1 MTSIKRIIKNVLLAT
16 PIIIGLAS
24 CKKLDQPAL
33 PADYPQDKPVTPAS
47 SLRFAL
53 NFDSTSEA
61 AKQLNIRFADSIST
75 YPSFFPD
82 GSITSGAGVKGTAF
96 QSAGTSYIHYYNAND
111 MGSAKSFT
119 LAFWMNV
126 PLAKKDNGHAV
137 GIMAL
142 ASTAPATGFWS
153 NITVYADN
161 TTKGPSDSMDL
172 KFHFANGTGDNWDFA
187 GYTGTA
193 RWPKMYDG
201 QWHHVAFTYDA
212 TAKTGIMYRDGAVF
226 STKTNETIAFDGK
239 AGQFVLG
246 GFQQAVGFTDDKGVV
261 QNYSNNTW
269 MGYFTGSIDQ
279 LKMYNVALSAADVA
293 NLYNTKQ

>member
-1 MTSIKRIIKNVLLAT
+1 MRALAKPLLMAVIT
-16 PIIIGLAS
+16 IVGLAS
-24 CKKLDQPAL
+24 CKKLDQPKL
-33 PADYPQDKPVTPAS
+33 PSDYPKDTNVTPAT
-47 SLRFAL
+47 SLRFSL
-53 NFDSTSEA
+53 NFDSTSPA

-82 GSITSGAGVKGTAF
+82 GSITAGPGVKGTAF
-96 QSAGTSYIHYYNAND
+96 QSAGSSYIHYYSAND

-126 PLAKKDNGHAV
+126 PLAKKDNNHAV

-142 ASTAPATGFWS
+142 SSTSGFWS
-153 NITVYADN
+153 NIAVYADN
-161 TTKGPSDSMDL
+161 TTKGASDSMDL

-187 GYTGTA
+187 GYTGKA

-201 QWHHVAFTYDA
+201 NWHQVVFTYDA
-212 TAKTGIMYRDGAVF
+212 TAKTGIMYRDGVVF
-226 STKTNETIAFDGK
+226 DTKTNETIVFDGK

-246 GFQQAVGFTDDKGVV
+246 GFQEAAGIVDS
-261 QNYSNNTW
+261 YSNNTW

-279 LKMYNVALSAADVA
+279 LKMYNVAISASDVA
-293 NLYNTKQ
+293 NLYSSKQ

>member
-16 PIIIGLAS
+16 PIIIGMAS
-24 CKKLDQPAL
+24 CKKLNQPVL
-33 PADYPQDKPVTPAS
+33 PSDYPQDTPVTPTT

-61 AKQLNIRFADSIST
+61 AKQLNIRFQDSISK

-82 GSITSGAGVKGTAF
+82 GSISAGAGVKGTAF
-96 QSAGTSYIHYYNAND
+96 TSAGTSYVHYYNAND

-142 ASTAPATGFWS
+142 SSTTGFWS
-153 NITVYADN
+153 NIAVYADN
-161 TTKGPSDSMDL
+161 TTKGSSDSMDL

-187 GYTGTA
+187 GYTGTK

-201 QWHHVAFTYDA
+201 TWHHVAFTYDA
-212 TAKTGIMYRDGAVF
+212 TAKTGVVYRDGTVF
-226 STKTNETIAFDGK
+226 DSKTNETIAFDGK

-246 GFQQAVGFTDDKGVV
+246 GFQEAASIVDS
-261 QNYSNNTW
+261 YANNTW

-293 NLYNTKQ
+293 NLYNGKQ